1 MSAQLLKVNRFP
13 TKMRIPVP
21 RAFWHT
27 NCQRYSEFL
36 RPTDIT
42 SRKGVIFVRSAQV
55 TIDEIRSVAR
65 RRWKLFAFCSLIVI
79 VISII
84 GAYTLPRQYV
94 STTQI
99 LVQRD
104 EILNPLVSYTM
115 GVVLASEDRLRT
127 FNEIIFSRKMSQVL
141 IDTLGLLRNAN
152 SVAERDALLKTVQH
166 NIEIDRRGSDSFTIS
181 YSDTDPVRA
190 QRAAA
195 LIAEFF
201 IKTNTDVE
209 NRRNDLSV
217 QFFEQKLAEY
227 REKYEA
233 SQKVFV
239 SVLQQRVDSI
249 PTQANSLY
257 AQLDDINKRI
267 ADVDKRVQS
276 YQEALVLLRSV
287 SDSLNTPKGEQ
298 ALFDLQHEDLPYAAD
313 LRGLVGKFEDLAR
326 RYTLKYPD
334 VERLRDQIVQLLD
347 RIRSSL
353 ESELPAQQEQR
364 WQLEERR
371 GRIIDGLKSSSVL
384 QKADEDKE
392 SNYNMYRR
400 LYDEMKVKLEQART
414 TLDLG
419 RRGASQ
425 YIILDPAIVPTQP
438 TKPNRILL
446 IAGGFG
452 VGILIGV
459 LAVVAAELFDTTVR
473 APIDIE
479 RYHKPI
485 IAFIPYAEWEDVK
498 D

>member
-1 MSAQLLKVNRFP
+1 MS
-13 TKMRIPVP
+13 
-21 RAFWHT
+21 RAFWHA
-27 NCQRYSEFL
+27 NCQRYCEFL
-36 RPTDIT
+36 RPTATT
-42 SRKGVIFVRSAQV
+42 SRKGVVFVRSAQV
-55 TIDEIRSVAR
+55 TIDEIRSVTR
-65 RRWKLFAFCSLIVI
+65 RRWKLLVFSSLIVI
-79 VISII
+79 IISIV

-104 EILNPLVSYTM
+104 EILNPLVTYTM

-141 IDTLGLLRNAN
+141 IDTLGLLQSMN

-201 IKTNTDVE
+201 IKTNTEVE

-239 SVLQQRVDSI
+239 SILQQRVDSL

-257 AQLDDINKRI
+257 PQLDDVNRKI
-267 ADVDKRVQS
+267 ADIDKRVHS
-276 YQEALVLLRSV
+276 YQQALALLRNV
-287 SDSLNTPKGEQ
+287 SDPLDTPKGKQ
-298 ALFDLQHEDLPYAAD
+298 ALFDLQREDLPYAAD
-313 LRGLVGKFEDLAR
+313 LRGLVGKFDDLAR

-334 VERLRDQIVQLLD
+334 VERLEEQIVQLLD
-347 RIRSSL
+347 RIRASL
-353 ESELPAQQEQR
+353 ESELPGQQEQR
-364 WQLEERR
+364 WQLEEKRA
-371 GRIIDGLKSSSVL
+371 RIVDGLKSSSVI
-384 QKADEDKE
+384 QKTDEDKE
-392 SNYNMYRR
+392 SNYTMYRR

-414 TLDLG
+414 TSDLG
-419 RRGASQ
+419 KRGASQ

-438 TKPNRILL
+438 TKPNRVLL

-452 VGILIGV
+452 LGLLIGV
-459 LAVVAAELFDTTVR
+459 LSVIAMELFDTTVR
-473 APIDIE
+473 APVDIE

-485 IAFIPYAEWEDVK
+485 IAFIPYAEWEDIK

>member
-1 MSAQLLKVNRFP
+1 V
-13 TKMRIPVP
+13 V
-21 RAFWHT
+21 
-27 NCQRYSEFL
+27 
-36 RPTDIT
+36 
-42 SRKGVIFVRSAQV
+42 FVRSAQV
-55 TIDEIRSVAR
+55 TIDEIRSITR
-65 RRWKLFAFCSLIVI
+65 RRWKLFAFSSLIVI

-141 IDTLGLLRNAN
+141 IDTLGLLKNTN

-201 IKTNTDVE
+201 IKTNTEVE

-239 SVLQQRVDSI
+239 SVLQQRVDSL

-257 AQLDDINKRI
+257 AQLDDVNKRI

-276 YQEALVLLRSV
+276 YQGALALLRNV
-287 SDSLNTPKGEQ
+287 SDSLNTPKGQQ
-298 ALFDLQHEDLPYAAD
+298 ALFDLQHEDLPYATD
-313 LRGLVGKFEDLAR
+313 LRGLVGRFEDLAR

-334 VERLRDQIVQLLD
+334 VERLEDQIVQLLD
-347 RIRSSL
+347 RIRASL
-353 ESELPAQQEQR
+353 ESELPEQQEQR
-364 WQLEERR
+364 WQLEEKRAR
-371 GRIIDGLKSSSVL
+371 VIDGLKNSSVV
-384 QKADEDKE
+384 QKEDEDKE

-414 TLDLG
+414 TADLG
-419 RRGASQ
+419 KKGASQ
-425 YIILDPAIVPTQP
+425 YIILDPAVVPTQP
-438 TKPNRILL
+438 TKPNRIML
-446 IAGGFG
+446 IVGGFG

>member
-1 MSAQLLKVNRFP
+1 VFR
-13 TKMRIPVP
+13 V
-21 RAFWHT
+21 FWHT
-27 NCQRYSEFL
+27 NCQTYFELFCL
-36 RPTDIT
+36 TATT
-42 SRKGVIFVRSAQV
+42 SQKGVVFVRSAQV

-65 RRWKLFAFCSLIVI
+65 RRWKLFTFSSLIVL

-84 GAYTLPRQYV
+84 GAYTLPREYV

-141 IDTLGLLRNAN
+141 VDTLGLLRTAN
-152 SVAERDALLKTVQH
+152 SVAGRDALLKAVQH

-190 QRAAA
+190 QHAAA

-201 IKTNTDVE
+201 IKTNTEVE

-217 QFFEQKLAEY
+217 QFFEQKLEEY

-239 SVLQQRVDSI
+239 SVLQQRVDSL

-257 AQLDDINKRI
+257 AQLDDINKKI
-267 ADVDKRVQS
+267 ADIDRRVHS
-276 YQEALVLLRSV
+276 NQEALTLLRSA
-287 SDSLNTPKGEQ
+287 SDSLNTSNGRQ
-298 ALFDLQHEDLPYAAD
+298 ALFDLQHEDLPFAGD
-313 LRGLVGKFEDLAR
+313 LHGLVTKFEDLSQ
-326 RYTLKYPD
+326 RYTLRYPE
-334 VERLRDQIVQLLD
+334 VETLQGQIVELLD
-347 RIRSSL
+347 RIRVSL
-353 ESELPAQQEQR
+353 EAELPDQQEQR
-364 WQLEERR
+364 WGLEGKRA
-371 GRIIDGLKSSSVL
+371 RIIDDLKSSSFI

-392 SNYNMYRR
+392 SNYTMYRR

-414 TLDLG
+414 TADLG

-425 YIILDPAIVPTQP
+425 YIILDPAVVPTQP
-438 TKPNRILL
+438 TKPNRIML